1 MQRTTGDKPATFTCP
16 RTDSTLDGLCFPC
29 MSDSMLVKVVEFIPF
44 GALDL
49 GALRSTLRVEDL
61 SLYTT
66 A

>member
-1 MQRTTGDKPATFTCP
+1 
-16 RTDSTLDGLCFPC
+16 